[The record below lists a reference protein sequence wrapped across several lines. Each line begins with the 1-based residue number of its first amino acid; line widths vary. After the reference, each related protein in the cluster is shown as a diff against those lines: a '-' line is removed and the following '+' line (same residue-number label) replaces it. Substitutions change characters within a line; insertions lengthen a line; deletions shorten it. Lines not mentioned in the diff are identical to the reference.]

1 MLRLPPS
8 STRTDTLFPFTT
20 LFRSSPVEARK
31 LYKQTRAA
39 VTPEAPEM
47 SEIDNLAAPG
57 PAGPIPLRYYRPAG
71 AAKKDALPVLVFF
84 HGGGWVI
91 GDLDTH
97 DVVCRLLANEGRCAV
112 VSVDYR
118 MGPEATFPAAV
129 DDALAAVEWGA
140 GEAT

>member
-1 MLRLPPS
+1 M
-8 STRTDTLFPFTT
+8 
-20 LFRSSPVEARK
+20 SPGEARK
-31 LYKQTRAA
+31 PDKQTRAA
-39 VTPEAPEM
+39 VPPEAPEM

-97 DVVCRLLANEGRCAV
+97 DVARRLLANDGRCAV

-118 MGPEATFPAAV
+118 LGPEELGKAAV
-129 DDALAAVEWGA
+129 RERGCPE
-140 GEAT
+140 GERSVVTR